1 MKPTS
6 TLTAFS
12 HPARKAAR
20 AALRANPSFDFSE
33 PAEPL
38 DTRSFEEFVA
48 ELERE
53 CPSSRAPQPAEIAQY
68 EYSDKSYLADLLRG
82 EAARLLTIASL
93 HTKFVRYDKNAPEV
107 YADECAYTV
116 YAPYLTLLELA
127 DASPEARFVA
137 QELFKT
143 AGWTRPFHVRPLT
156 DEGVDKCRSFVA
168 QVAKRIAPF
177 CTPGN
182 TDLFGQ

>member
-1 MKPTS
+1 MKPTA

-12 HPARKAAR
+12 HPARRAAR
-20 AALRANPSFDFSE
+20 AAQRANPSFDFSE

-38 DTRSFEEFVA
+38 DAASFAEFAA

-53 CPSSRAPQPAEIAQY
+53 AHATRAPQPGPIAQY
-68 EYSDKSYLADLLRG
+68 EYSDKSYLAELLRG

-93 HTKFVRYDKNAPEV
+93 HTKFVRYDKEDPGAYADACSYGWYAPE
-107 YADECAYTV
+107 
-116 YAPYLTLLELA
+116 LTLLELA
-127 DASPEARFVA
+127 DASPAARFVA

-143 AGWTRPFHVRPLT
+143 AAWSRPFHVRPLT

>member
-1 MKPTS
+1 MKPTT

-20 AALRANPSFDFSE
+20 AAARANPGLDFSE
-33 PAEPL
+33 PAERM
-38 DTRSFEEFVA
+38 DARAFAEFAA

-53 CPSSRAPQPAEIAQY
+53 AHATSAPTLAPIAQY
-68 EYSDKSYLADLLRG
+68 EYSDDSYLAELLRG

-93 HTKFVRYDKNAPEV
+93 HTKFVRYDKNAPEQ
-107 YADECAYTV
+107 YADECAYTWA
-116 YAPYLTLLELA
+116 APYLALLELES
-127 DASPEARFVA
+127 ASPAARFIA

-143 AGWTRPFHVRPLT
+143 AAWARPFHVRPLT
-156 DEGVDKCRSFVA
+156 DEGCDKCRAFVA